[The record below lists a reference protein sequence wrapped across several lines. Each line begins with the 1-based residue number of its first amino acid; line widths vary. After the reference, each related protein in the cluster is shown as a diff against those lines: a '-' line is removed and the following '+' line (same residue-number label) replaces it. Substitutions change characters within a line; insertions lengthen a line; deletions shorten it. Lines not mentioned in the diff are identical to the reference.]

1 MSFRDFLTYFGEL
14 EICHLTPDSVNNEDN
29 SKKFEVF
36 HFYGAWSF
44 GSTAGGCGNAGNRKK
59 ISDIFFKV
67 VSRGYNHFSL
77 LFTESFA
84 TNPQFFINL
93 NDPDPYDD
101 ITNCPVVIS
110 LMQRQ
115 KTRKSE
121 HAIGFKIFKCDLS
134 TKRLTAN
141 DIRTN
146 RSVMTHFYKHIFRLI
161 FFRIISERG

>member
-1 MSFRDFLTYFGEL
+1 MGQLFCLPSQRNIPISFKPKVAIASSLGKCNKKSGIVKSGLDAMPLFLLYNL
-14 EICHLTPDSVNNEDN
+14 L
-29 SKKFEVF
+29 
-36 HFYGAWSF
+36 
-44 GSTAGGCGNAGNRKK
+44 R
-59 ISDIFFKV
+59 DIFLLAHRVK
-67 VSRGYNHFSL
+67 NHLFFLS
-77 LFTESFA
+77 FTEAFA

-101 ITNCPVVIS
+101 ITKCPVIIS

-146 RSVMTHFYKHIFRLI
+146 RSVITHFFKHIF
-161 FFRIISERG
+161 

>member
-14 EICHLTPDSVNNEDN
+14 EICHLTPDSVNSEDN

-36 HFYGAWSF
+36 HFYGAWKF
-44 GSTAGGCGNAGNRKK
+44 GSTAGGCGNDGNRKK
-59 ISDIFFKV
+59 RSDIYSFVGFIITFPL
-67 VSRGYNHFSL
+67 S
-77 LFTESFA
+77 FTEAFA

-146 RSVMTHFYKHIFRLI
+146 RSVITHFFKHIF
-161 FFRIISERG
+161 